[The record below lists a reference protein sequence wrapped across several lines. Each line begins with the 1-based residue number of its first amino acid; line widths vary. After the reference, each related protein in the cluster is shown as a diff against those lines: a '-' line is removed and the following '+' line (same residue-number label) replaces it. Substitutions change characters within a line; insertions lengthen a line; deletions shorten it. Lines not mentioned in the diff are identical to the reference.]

1 MNEPRRFIQ
10 VLAGPRQVGKSTLIG
25 QVLNDCT
32 LPHYSYNADG
42 VDENDSDWIRRIWES
57 TRVQMDSKQ
66 QTEVV
71 LVIDEIQKIRQNL
84 RKLLENTQSRLCRH
98 RGRALHFMQSIVSPH
113 ITVGQTHTSA
123 NPLPLPS
130 AKIPLHGRPTG
141 RQAWLRPSIATS
153 PRRPRPPVPQKSRIY
168 AARCIACPREHRT

>member
-10 VLAGPRQVGKSTLIG
+10 VLAGPHQVGKSTLIG

-71 LVIDEIQKIRQNL
+71 LVIDEIQKIRQCHDIVVL
-84 RKLLENTQSRLCRH
+84 SQHTQ
-98 RGRALHFMQSIVSPH
+98 GV
-113 ITVGQTHTSA
+113 
-123 NPLPLPS
+123 
-130 AKIPLHGRPTG
+130 
-141 RQAWLRPSIATS
+141 
-153 PRRPRPPVPQKSRIY
+153 
-168 AARCIACPREHRT
+168 